1 MDHPCNLLY
10 YLIYFCWWKSDL
22 ACTRG
27 SGDYGFGKTSLA
39 VLNET
44 KDESTPY
51 KVERKIIHLPK
62 QYI

>member
-1 MDHPCNLLY
+1 M
-10 YLIYFCWWKSDL
+10 

-39 VLNET
+39 VQNET
-44 KDESTPY
+44 KDESTLH